1 MKKILIILLAA
12 FSFNASS
19 QIVVTHFNAEW
30 NDPNKVAYIGKLT
43 DCDIVYVDIAK
54 SPKLQ
59 EKHEI
64 IIVPTVVIFKDG
76 EEVKRF
82 QADISFSMKATRK
95 EIQAYYK
102 TRFTW
107 NPRSKLRGIPLRSEE
122 RRVGKE
128 CRSRWSPY
136 H

>member
-1 MKKILIILLAA
+1 MKNILIILLTA
-12 FSFNASS
+12 FTLNASS

-30 NDPNKVAYIGKLT
+30 NDPNKVSYIGKLT

-54 SPKLQ
+54 SPKIQ
-59 EKHEI
+59 EKHNI

-95 EIQAYYK
+95 EMQEVIDELLMSD
-102 TRFTW
+102 F
-107 NPRSKLRGIPLRSEE
+107 
-122 RRVGKE
+122 
-128 CRSRWSPY
+128 
-136 H
+136 

>member
-1 MKKILIILLAA
+1 MKKIDTAWKIFISYLLVLLLMVV
-12 FSFNASS
+12 SS
-19 QIVVTHFNAEW
+19 QVQAQIVVTHFNAEW

-54 SPKLQ
+54 SPKIQ

-64 IIVPTVVIFKDG
+64 VIVPTVVIFKDG

-95 EIQAYYK
+95 DMQAVIDELLMSD
-102 TRFTW
+102 F
-107 NPRSKLRGIPLRSEE
+107 
-122 RRVGKE
+122 
-128 CRSRWSPY
+128 
-136 H
+136 

>member
-1 MKKILIILLAA
+1 MKKLLLILFIA
-12 FSFNASS
+12 FSLSASS

-43 DCDIVYVDIAK
+43 GCDIVYVDIAK

-64 IIVPTVVIFKDG
+64 IIVPTVVIYKDG

-95 EIQAYYK
+95 DMQEVIDELIMSD
-102 TRFTW
+102 F
-107 NPRSKLRGIPLRSEE
+107 
-122 RRVGKE
+122 
-128 CRSRWSPY
+128 
-136 H
+136 

>member
-1 MKKILIILLAA
+1 MKKLILLLLIC
-12 FSFNASS
+12 SS
-19 QIVVTHFNAEW
+19 NISAQIVVTHFNAEW
-30 NDPNKVAYIGKLT
+30 NDPNKVAYIGELT

-64 IIVPTVVIFKDG
+64 IIVPTVVIYKDG

-95 EIQAYYK
+95 DMQEVIDELLMSD
-102 TRFTW
+102 F
-107 NPRSKLRGIPLRSEE
+107 
-122 RRVGKE
+122 
-128 CRSRWSPY
+128 
-136 H
+136 

>member
-1 MKKILIILLAA
+1 MKKLILLLLIC
-12 FSFNASS
+12 SS
-19 QIVVTHFNAEW
+19 NISAQIVVTHFNAEW

-43 DCDIVYVDIAK
+43 GCELVYVDIAK

-64 IIVPTVVIFKDG
+64 IIVPTVVIYKDG

-95 EIQAYYK
+95 EMQEVIDELLMSD
-102 TRFTW
+102 F
-107 NPRSKLRGIPLRSEE
+107 
-122 RRVGKE
+122 
-128 CRSRWSPY
+128 
-136 H
+136 

>member
-1 MKKILIILLAA
+1 MKKILIA
-12 FSFNASS
+12 FLVALSVNASA

-30 NDPNKVAYIGKLT
+30 NDPNKVSYIGKLT

-64 IIVPTVVIFKDG
+64 VIVPTVVIFKDG

-95 EIQAYYK
+95 DMQ
-102 TRFTW
+102 
-107 NPRSKLRGIPLRSEE
+107 GIIDELLMSDF
-122 RRVGKE
+122 
-128 CRSRWSPY
+128 
-136 H
+136 

>member
-1 MKKILIILLAA
+1 MKNILLILLTA
-12 FSFNASS
+12 FSLSASS

-30 NDPNKVAYIGKLT
+30 NDPNKVSYIGKLT

-54 SPKLQ
+54 SPKIQ
-59 EKHEI
+59 EKHNI

-95 EIQAYYK
+95 EMQTVIDELLMSD
-102 TRFTW
+102 F
-107 NPRSKLRGIPLRSEE
+107 
-122 RRVGKE
+122 
-128 CRSRWSPY
+128 
-136 H
+136 

>member
-1 MKKILIILLAA
+1 MKKIDSAWKIFISYLLVLLLMVI
-12 FSFNASS
+12 SS
-19 QIVVTHFNAEW
+19 QVQAQIVVTHFNAEW

-54 SPKLQ
+54 SPKIQ

-64 IIVPTVVIFKDG
+64 VIVPTVVIFKDG

-95 EIQAYYK
+95 DMQAVIDELLMSD
-102 TRFTW
+102 F
-107 NPRSKLRGIPLRSEE
+107 
-122 RRVGKE
+122 
-128 CRSRWSPY
+128 
-136 H
+136 

>member
-1 MKKILIILLAA
+1 MKKIDTAWKIFISYLLVLLLMVI
-12 FSFNASS
+12 SS
-19 QIVVTHFNAEW
+19 QVQAQIVVTHFNAEW

-54 SPKLQ
+54 SPKIQ

-64 IIVPTVVIFKDG
+64 VIVPTVVIFKDG

-95 EIQAYYK
+95 DMQSVIDELLMSD
-102 TRFTW
+102 F
-107 NPRSKLRGIPLRSEE
+107 
-122 RRVGKE
+122 
-128 CRSRWSPY
+128 
-136 H
+136 